1 MKKIIGVI
9 GGSTC
14 SEEIYNIAY
23 QVGRHIAKKGYLL
36 ISGGLGGVMEAACKG
51 AKSEQGLTIG
61 ILPTNDKNSANPY
74 VDIPIVTGMGEARNI
89 IIVKSADGIIAIDGG
104 YGTLSELAFCG
115 ILNLPVV
122 LVKSWDIGIGIKEDD
137 PEKAVDLLIK
147 LIEKKH

>member
-122 LVKSWDIGIGIKEDD
+122 LIKSWDIGIGIKEDD

>member
-137 PEKAVDLLIK
+137 PEKAVDLLIE
-147 LIEKKH
+147 LMEKKH

>member
-1 MKKIIGVI
+1 MKIIGVI

-23 QVGRHIAKKGYLL
+23 EVGRYIAKKGNIL
-36 ISGGLGGVMEAACKG
+36 ICGGLGGVMEAACKG
-51 AKSEQGLTIG
+51 AKRENGLTIG
-61 ILPTNDKNSANPY
+61 ILPTNDKNSKNPY

-89 IIVKSADGIIAIDGG
+89 IIVKSSDGIIAIDGG

-115 ILNLPVV
+115 VLNVPVV
-122 LVKSWDIGIGIKEDD
+122 LIKSWDIGIGLKEDN

-147 LIEKKH
+147 LIEKKI

>member
-1 MKKIIGVI
+1 
-9 GGSTC
+9 
-14 SEEIYNIAY
+14 
-23 QVGRHIAKKGYLL
+23 
-36 ISGGLGGVMEAACKG
+36 
-51 AKSEQGLTIG
+51 
-61 ILPTNDKNSANPY
+61 

-89 IIVKSADGIIAIDGG
+89 IIVKSADGIIAVDGG

-147 LIEKKH
+147 LMEKKH

>member
-122 LVKSWDIGIGIKEDD
+122 LIKSWDIGIGIKEDD

-147 LIEKKH
+147 LMEKKH

>member
-147 LIEKKH
+147 LMEKKH